1 MYLEN
6 FKQFKT
12 RVALQQEEA
21 AKYCAVDV
29 SVIQKMLQHL
39 EPEDEDVVQV
49 NSKAFA
55 IDGDLAEKQLS
66 PPTAPLLHS
75 TAYANGNGS
84 AKSTDEAAGSGNTHL
99 ISPKINLLNCANVR
113 TLDPMASAADSTQLN
128 SNVSNIQNKRH
139 HSKEAGQKYKD
150 YQYSLGCS
158 KQNSKRTENAQ

>member
-1 MYLEN
+1 MLNEQLKKEKIQVKVKLKMYLEN

-84 AKSTDEAAGSGNTHL
+84 AKSTDEES
-99 ISPKINLLNCANVR
+99 IEEYP
-113 TLDPMASAADSTQLN
+113 
-128 SNVSNIQNKRH
+128 
-139 HSKEAGQKYKD
+139 
-150 YQYSLGCS
+150 
-158 KQNSKRTENAQ
+158 NAK